1 MSQFSVL
8 FVCLGNICRSPTAE
22 GVFQHKVNEAG
33 LGDKIKVDSAGTSA
47 FHEGETPDERSQQEA
62 KKSGYDLSYIR
73 SRKAEAKDFVD
84 FDLVIAMDIENYHN
98 LSLLK
103 TSGYDDKLK
112 LFIRDYAPQ
121 LKIEEVPDPYYGGA
135 QGFTKVL
142 QMIETASDSLLAEIK
157 EILETDERVG

>member
-22 GVFQHKVNEAG
+22 GVFQHKVNAAG
-33 LGDKIKVDSAGTSA
+33 LTDKIRVDSAGTSA
-47 FHEGETPDERSQQEA
+47 FHVGESPDHRSQQEA
-62 KKSGYDLSYIR
+62 KKKGYDLSYIR

-84 FDLVIAMDIENYHN
+84 FDLVIAMDLENYHN

-112 LFIRDYAPQ
+112 LFIRDYAPEFD
-121 LKIEEVPDPYYGGA
+121 IEEVPDPYYGGA
-135 QGFTKVL
+135 DGFSKVL
-142 QMIETASDSLLAEIK
+142 NMIEVASDNLLEELK
-157 EILETDERVG
+157 EQFNAAS